1 MTKIF
6 VTLVSDEQ
14 FKKKDVRDVMK
25 KLDIFNQGSK
35 FTSETKRRWGGWLSD
50 EEVVTGILVGNIQEH
65 GLQKNCILERILI
78 RNFDGTNSLNGVLN
92 TEDWKFTFWEHFSW
106 NDAKESMAAR
116 MCDELAFVSDRGLPA
131 MARSKEYT
139 RPQLNGDDWAAPG
152 KPKHMTKA
160 DFFAQVVKPRRRNC
174 WNDKEHWHDFYNNFK
189 PYTPEE
195 VTEVEKRGKTKKVVF
210 KKKYV
215 WG

>member
-78 RNFDGTNSLNGVLN
+78 RNFDGTNSLNGVQ
-92 TEDWKFTFWEHFSW
+92 H
-106 NDAKESMAAR
+106 
-116 MCDELAFVSDRGLPA
+116 
-131 MARSKEYT
+131 
-139 RPQLNGDDWAAPG
+139 
-152 KPKHMTKA
+152 
-160 DFFAQVVKPRRRNC
+160 
-174 WNDKEHWHDFYNNFK
+174 
-189 PYTPEE
+189 
-195 VTEVEKRGKTKKVVF
+195 
-210 KKKYV
+210 
-215 WG
+215 